1 MARLRVGV
9 IGCGTVAQIMWLP
22 NLREL
27 DDHFVV
33 TAISDLSPGL
43 MQSVGDYFGIAGR
56 YLDYRDLVAQDLDV
70 VIVLTAGSHAPA
82 AIAAMEAGK
91 HVIVEKP
98 MCFTLREA
106 DAMIATA
113 ARTGKQMMVSYMKR
127 YDPGYRYGR
136 AAVQAMD
143 DLRYVQINVLHPDPD
158 LYYAHHRIKR
168 FRDVPAETLAALQAE
183 DDRLTVE
190 AIGDVTPL
198 LRQLY
203 RDVVLG
209 SLCHDTNALR
219 GILGTP
225 KQALLT
231 TIWPD
236 ETIHPTITTVL
247 AYDNGPRVVLTW
259 SYLSALRDYFE
270 ELAFIGASGR
280 VRIQFPSPWLKHFP
294 TPVEVQGMENGAEW
308 RKRVNVSYAEAFKE
322 EALHFHHC
330 VTTGEQPLTDGRDGR
345 ADIALLQ
352 QIVGAAHPPGLGG
365 EAHRFLA
372 PRGDA

>member
-9 IGCGTVAQIMWLP
+9 IGCGTVAQIMWLT

-27 DDHFVV
+27 DDHFEV
-33 TAISDLSPGL
+33 TAISDLSPSL
-43 MQSVGDYFGIAGR
+43 LHSVGDYFGIPGR
-56 YLDYRDLVAQDLDV
+56 FQDYRDLVTQDLDM
-70 VIVLTAGSHAPA
+70 VIVLTAGSHAAP

-106 DAMIATA
+106 DEMIATA
-113 ARTGKQMMVSYMKR
+113 ERTGVRMMVSYMKR

-136 AAVQAMD
+136 DAVQAMESP
-143 DLRYVQINVLHPDPD
+143 RYVQINVLHPDPD

-168 FRDVPAETLAALQAE
+168 FRDISPETLATLQAE
-183 DDRLTVE
+183 DDQLTIE
-190 AIGDVTPL
+190 AIGDVPPL
-198 LRQLY
+198 LRRIY
-203 RDVVLG
+203 RDIVLG
-209 SLCHDTNALR
+209 SMCHDTNALR

-225 KQALLT
+225 QQVLFT

-236 ETIHPTITTVL
+236 ETIHPTVTTVL
-247 AYDNGPRVVLTW
+247 AYDRGPRVVLTW

-270 ELAFIGASGR
+270 ELAFIGERAR

-294 TPVEVQGMENGAEW
+294 TPVEVQGMDEGAEW
-308 RKRVNVSYAEAFKE
+308 RKRVNVSYAEAFME

-330 VTTGEQPLTDGRDGR
+330 VTMDEQPLTDGRDGR
-345 ADIALLQ
+345 EDIVLLQ
-352 QIVGAAHPPGLGG
+352 QVVAAAHPPGLGG
-365 EAHRFLA
+365 EAAR
-372 PRGDA
+372 

>member
-1 MARLRVGV
+1 VARLRVGV